1 MGSNLYVKL
10 DASYDDDPKI
20 LTAGEKAELLYVRG
34 LCLAKRILS
43 DGFIADVHLPRFGLS
58 SVQARAKKLVEVGLW
73 ARDDDAGG
81 YWIVSW
87 LKHNTSK
94 DEVEAIREGGARG
107 NHTRWHVRE
116 GKPSGECEYCIAQ
129 GLAPLSPPDS
139 PGDSPPDSPQGIPEA
154 EAEAEIT
161 TSDLRPDP
169 DVSSEARNLTR
180 HFAERVKANGHS
192 IPTAGTKNRDD
203 WLIEMDRLL
212 RLGPPG
218 EGGHI
223 PEPDEVRRVID
234 WCASD
239 NGNGSYPGES
249 VTVRSV
255 RKFRERY
262 SELRRK
268 ALRPGE
274 ASGDRASLIGTGGVA

>member
-10 DASYDDDPKI
+10 DASSDDDPKI
-20 LTAGEKAELLYVRG
+20 LTAGEKAEVLYVRG

-58 SVQARAKKLVEVGLW
+58 NVNQRAKKLVEVGLW
-73 ARDDDAGG
+73 ERVEGG
-81 YWIVSW
+81 YVIVSW
-87 LKHNTSK
+87 LKHNNSK
-94 DEVEAIREGGARG
+94 NEVEAIKEGGALG
-107 NHTRWHVRE
+107 NHVRWHVKKRKPRSDCPLCVDE
-116 GKPSGECEYCIAQ
+116 GIA
-129 GLAPLSPPDS
+129 PPSPPDLGGES
-139 PGDSPPDSPQGIPEA
+139 GGESPQRIPEA
-154 EAEAEIT
+154 EAEAEAENT

-218 EGGHI
+218 EGGHV
-223 PEPDEVRRVID
+223 PDADEVRRVID

-239 NGNGSYPGES
+239 QGNGSYPGEA
-249 VTVRSV
+249 TNVRSV
-255 RKFRERY
+255 KKFRDRY

-274 ASGDRASLIGTGGVA
+274 ATGDRASLIGTGGVA